1 MATLTAREVGDA
13 LGLEHIEVIRRIRR
27 GEIEATKKGWFWL
40 VKKEEV
46 ELVKKKPW
54 YKSLMELRARRQT
67 SD

>member
-40 VKKEEV
+40 VRKEEV
-46 ELVKKKPW
+46 DAVKEKPW
-54 YKSLMELRARRQT
+54 YRNLMELRARRKQT
-67 SD
+67 D